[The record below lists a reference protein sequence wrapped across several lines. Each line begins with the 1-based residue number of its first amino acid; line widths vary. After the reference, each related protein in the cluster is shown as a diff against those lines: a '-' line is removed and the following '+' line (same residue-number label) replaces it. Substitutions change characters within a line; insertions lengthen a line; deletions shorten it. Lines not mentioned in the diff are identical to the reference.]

1 MSRPSIILHAT
12 PPLRPLPASD
22 AESLYYAALLQLAAP
37 DSWALTRGDWGDNGG
52 KLPFITHL
60 AHPVPPAHLSSLPSF
75 SDPDEE
81 LEDGE
86 KLDAACWKA
95 YIEGNAV
102 DIVNHTYYSLPPNY
116 PSTVA
121 KSQFTGL
128 PFPMNQYIPQRIRSI
143 IKSRLEFVGLWGL
156 GGLNVG
162 DAEDEDR
169 KRQEEQFIVGPGG
182 TTTPRAWTGWR
193 SGQEMD
199 KRRRKWGEHQLEQ
212 KIKAIFDP
220 LARRLGKKAYFFGEQ
235 PTTVDLAFFA
245 QLAFVL
251 APTLPNPLLPNVLRS
266 LYPSLVAHHD
276 RLLERLFPS
285 WSTVPMVMSQTPAR
299 ITWGETFASWL
310 PGPSRSR
317 NQPSSSSSTDS
328 KDNSKGQN
336 GCPSKPKTDKQK
348 AFERGRWLWFAGAAV
363 SMVAYLFVSGV
374 IALEFGDE
382 EEDEDWVAYEEEG
395 EGEGEETTVLEYE
408 DEEQR

>member
-1 MSRPSIILHAT
+1 MSPISASLRSIT
-12 PPLRPLPASD
+12 
-22 AESLYYAALLQLAAP
+22 
-37 DSWALTRGDWGDNGG
+37 
-52 KLPFITHL
+52 
-60 AHPVPPAHLSSLPSF
+60 
-75 SDPDEE
+75 
-81 LEDGE
+81 EDGL
-86 KLDAACWKA
+86 KL
-95 YIEGNAV
+95 N
-102 DIVNHTYYSLPPNY
+102 N
-116 PSTVA
+116 
-121 KSQFTGL
+121 
-128 PFPMNQYIPQRIRSI
+128 
-143 IKSRLEFVGLWGL
+143 
-156 GGLNVG
+156 
-162 DAEDEDR
+162 
-169 KRQEEQFIVGPGG
+169 
-182 TTTPRAWTGWR
+182 
-193 SGQEMD
+193 
-199 KRRRKWGEHQLEQ
+199 
-212 KIKAIFDP
+212 
-220 LARRLGKKAYFFGEQ
+220 FFFNR
-235 PTTVDLAFFA
+235 PTTVDLALFA

-310 PGPSRSR
+310 PGPSRSQ

-395 EGEGEETTVLEYE
+395 EGKGEETTVLEYE